1 MNDERLSAR
10 IAAQLDEDVAH
21 FDAATLSR
29 LNQARQR
36 ALAVSPQRSW
46 WFAGGAVTA
55 CAMLLLAS
63 SVFRHSEPAL
73 APTALDQELLAETD
87 IELLEDLEF
96 YAWLKQQEA
105 APEEF
110 DVREPT

>member
-1 MNDERLSAR
+1 MNDERLSAQ
-10 IAAQLDEDVAH
+10 IAAQLDADVAH

-36 ALAVSPQRSW
+36 ALAVKPRPAW
-46 WFAGGAVTA
+46 LYVGVAVTA

-63 SVFRHSEPAL
+63 SVFRFADSPVAPA
-73 APTALDQELLAETD
+73 ALDQELLAEAD

-96 YAWLKQQEA
+96 YAWLEQQEMD
-105 APEEF
+105 PEEF